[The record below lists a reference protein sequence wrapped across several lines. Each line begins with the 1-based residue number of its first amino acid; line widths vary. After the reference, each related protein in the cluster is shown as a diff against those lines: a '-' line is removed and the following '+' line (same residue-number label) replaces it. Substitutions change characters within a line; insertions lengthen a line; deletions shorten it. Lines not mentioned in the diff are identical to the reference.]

1 MSSSDR
7 YEYRSAEPETD
18 ALFGI
23 ITGTGAAS
31 PSMDSALGNGFT
43 VTWISTG
50 LYEIAFAVGTRRA
63 VATGK
68 PGFWATTITDV
79 DGWDVIFGVF
89 NESTRKLRFSV
100 VNEARTLSDLPA
112 ATGLH
117 LSFNVKKTTQRG

>member
-7 YEYRSAEPETD
+7 YPYRAGEPETD
-18 ALFGI
+18 CLFGT

-31 PSMDSALGNGFT
+31 PTADSSMGNGFA

-50 LYEIAFAVGTRRA
+50 LYEVTLAAGAPKCVPS
-63 VATGK
+63 GK
-68 PGFWATTITDV
+68 PAFWASTITDV
-79 DGWDVIFGVF
+79 DGWDVIFGVY
-89 NESTRKLRFSV
+89 NATTRKLRFSV

-117 LSFNVKKTTQRG
+117 LTFNVKKTSVRG